1 MDDILNLSD
10 EGDKGYTFEVDLNI
24 PNHLHDTFKDFPL
37 CPDHYIPDINELSN
51 YQKDLINKGIGN
63 IPKDVKLVN
72 SLKEKIKYVIDY
84 RMLKYVI
91 QQGIIVTKIHQV
103 ISYDQKP
110 WLKAYIDKNTVL
122 RQKANNDFEKDFF
135 KLMNNS
141 VYGKQMEN
149 VRKRCDVKLLSSYK
163 SFQKHKDYDT
173 RTIIDEDHV
182 LLYRKKKTVTLNKPI
197 YGGFVVLELSKL
209 LMYKFYYDVLKPKYR
224 NNMKL
229 LGTDTD
235 SFIIYVETNDIYDDI
250 KENIN
255 HFDTCGYLLE
265 SIPHANN
272 KIPGKFKDEYL
283 GIPIREFVGL
293 RSKMYAFKTDCIEK
307 KVCKGIRKQNIEKMK
322 FDMYKDTLFND
333 KETYEDIYNITSKEY
348 TLYTIKTRK
357 IALSPYDD
365 KRYLINNINTLPY
378 GYIAKKCDT

>member
-1 MDDILNLSD
+1 
-10 EGDKGYTFEVDLNI
+10 
-24 PNHLHDTFKDFPL
+24 
-37 CPDHYIPDINELSN
+37 
-51 YQKDLINKGIGN
+51 
-63 IPKDVKLVN
+63 
-72 SLKEKIKYVIDY
+72 
-84 RMLKYVI
+84 
-91 QQGIIVTKIHQV
+91 
-103 ISYDQKP
+103 
-110 WLKAYIDKNTVL
+110 
-122 RQKANNDFEKDFF
+122 
-135 KLMNNS
+135 MNNS

-293 RSKMYAFKTDCIEK
+293 RSKMYAFK
-307 KVCKGIRKQNIEKMK
+307 N
-322 FDMYKDTLFND
+322 
-333 KETYEDIYNITSKEY
+333 
-348 TLYTIKTRK
+348 
-357 IALSPYDD
+357 
-365 KRYLINNINTLPY
+365 
-378 GYIAKKCDT
+378 